1 MSWKTGFHTFGFI
14 GFGLIGGS
22 LARAIRA
29 QLPDAVIVVNVRDHS
44 KIQQAVQDGV
54 VNRTADAVDEAFS
67 ACDIIF
73 LCAPV
78 ATNNEN
84 LRKLKAVVS
93 PNCLIT
99 DVGSVKSSIHETVKE
114 LGLEKQFIGGHPM
127 TGSERIGYMNSRADL
142 TRNAYYILTIPEG
155 CTTPFLEPMKEMV
168 QECFGSILLVLDP
181 NTHDYVTAAISH
193 LPHVIS
199 ASLVNLVKDS
209 DDPEGTMKMIAAGGF
224 KDITRISSSSPA
236 MWQNICMTNTD
247 NILSLLDD
255 YIGALSKIRSSI
267 KEKDPQALYDFF
279 SSARTYRDSFN
290 AGVSGPIT
298 RSCLLT
304 VVIPDEAGA
313 MAIILSML
321 AFHQVNIKNINI
333 THNREYANGS
343 VLIEFYDEP
352 TREKAYRLL
361 QERNYEVQIL

>member
-1 MSWKTGFHTFGFI
+1 MRWKSRFHTFGFI

-22 LARAIRA
+22 LARAIRK

-44 KIQQAVQDGV
+44 KIEQAVKDGV
-54 VNRTADAVDEAFS
+54 VNRTADAIDEAFS
-67 ACDIIF
+67 TCDIVF

-84 LRKLKAVVS
+84 LRKLKAHIS
-93 PNCLIT
+93 PSCLIT
-99 DVGSVKSSIHETVKE
+99 DVGSVKTSIHETVKE
-114 LGLEKQFIGGHPM
+114 LGLEQQFIGGHPM
-127 TGSERIGYMNSRADL
+127 TGSERIGYLNSKADL
-142 TRNAYYILTIPEG
+142 TKNAYYILTVPEG
-155 CTTPFLEPMKEMV
+155 VTNPDLEPMKEMV
-168 QECFGSILLVLDP
+168 TECFGSILLVLSP

-199 ASLVNLVKDS
+199 ASLVNLVKNS

-236 MWQNICMTNTD
+236 MWQNICLTNTD

-255 YIGALSKIRSSI
+255 YMEDLAQIRTSLASR
-267 KEKDPQALYDFF
+267 DPDALYDFF
-279 SSARTYRDSFN
+279 NRARTYRDSFN
-290 AGVSGPIT
+290 SNVSGPIA

-352 TREKAYRLL
+352 TKEKAYNLL
-361 QERNYEVQIL
+361 KERNYEVQQL

>member
-1 MSWKTGFHTFGFI
+1 MDWKKRFHTFGFI

-22 LARAIRA
+22 IARAIRDH
-29 QLPDAVIVVNVRDHS
+29 LSDAVIVVNVRDHS
-44 KIQQAVQDGV
+44 KIEQAVKDGV
-54 VNRTADAVDEAFS
+54 VNRTADAIDEAFS
-67 ACDIIF
+67 SCDIIF

-84 LRKLKAVVS
+84 LRKLKAYVS
-93 PNCLIT
+93 PTCLIT
-99 DVGSVKSSIHETVKE
+99 DAGSVKSSIHETVE
-114 LGLEKQFIGGHPM
+114 SLGLSGQFIGGHPM
-127 TGSERIGYMNSRADL
+127 TGSERIGYLNSRSDL
-142 TRNAYYILTIPEG
+142 MKNAYYILTVPDG
-155 CTTPFLEPMKEMV
+155 SKNQDLEPMKQMV
-168 QECFGSILLVLDP
+168 TECFGSILLVLSP
-181 NTHDYVTAAISH
+181 YVHDHVTAAISH

-247 NILSLLDD
+247 NILDLLDD
-255 YIGALSKIRSSI
+255 YVKALQKIRASI
-267 KEKDPQALYDFF
+267 EKKDPDALYQFF
-279 SSARTYRDSFN
+279 NDARTYRDSFN
-290 AGVSGPIT
+290 TSVSGPIT

-352 TREKAYRLL
+352 TKEKAYKLL
-361 QERNYEVQIL
+361 TERNYEVQKL